1 MKLRNFI
8 SGVLNG
14 ITATALIAVA
24 ATQLYANDHSWNRK
38 EIVRIT
44 HNDVYCLQQNIFF
57 EARNQTVEGQVAVA
71 WVTLNRLDSNIYP
84 DTICGVVKQAKRDS
98 SGKVIR
104 NMCHFSWYCDG
115 KSDRI
120 PTNKISQA
128 AWQQAGIVAQVV
140 LMDRMAGYIFKDPTY
155 GSIMYHSIKVSP
167 YWRTAYDLVTKVD
180 DHIFYR

>member
-1 MKLRNFI
+1 MKLRNFL
-8 SGVLNG
+8 SGAVNA
-14 ITATALIAVA
+14 ITVVALTAVVG
-24 ATQLYANDHSWNRK
+24 TQLYANDHSWTK
-38 EIVRIT
+38 QIVQRIT
-44 HNDVYCLQQNIFF
+44 YDDVYCLRQNIFF

-71 WVTLNRLDSNIYP
+71 WVTLNRLDSSLYP
-84 DTICGVVKQAKRDS
+84 NTICGVVKQAKRDKN
-98 SGKVIR
+98 GKPIR

-128 AWQQAGIVAQVV
+128 AWKQAGIVAQVV
-140 LMDRMAGYIFKDPTY
+140 LMDRTAGYLFKDPTH

>member
-1 MKLRNFI
+1 MKLRNFL
-8 SGVLNG
+8 SGAVNA
-14 ITATALIAVA
+14 ITVVALTAVVG
-24 ATQLYANDHSWNRK
+24 TQLYAKDHSWSK
-38 EIVRIT
+38 QVVQRIT
-44 HNDVYCLQQNIFF
+44 HADVYCLRQNIFF

-71 WVTLNRLDSNIYP
+71 WVTLNRLDNDIYP

-140 LMDRMAGYIFKDPTY
+140 LMDRMAGYIFKDTTY

-180 DHIFYR
+180 DHIFYK